1 MEGGSHDVTGLWW
14 KSLLVAI
21 ASFAYLAHGV
31 EQTGIA
37 SALANPVDGVHA
49 QDESIYANAA
59 FRVATQ
65 GNWLTPVVMGRMY
78 FHKPPL
84 LDIVT
89 GLSLK
94 VFGRS
99 LFALRLPNLLA
110 GSLTAALLFF
120 WCTGARGLWSGL
132 IVVLLL
138 LSNAVWVTFARL
150 CYTDTLLAFFTAAAT
165 FAVTRDPRLDTP
177 AVRWSF
183 ILFDAAAILTKS
195 VAGVLPLLALIA
207 FGVLGPRERRPALG
221 RILQIIAWVALLVA
235 PWHLYQLLTHRQ
247 WFWTEYVQMEL
258 FQWSL
263 HPPVP
268 RSDEI
273 TIWFYLK
280 RLFLTDPFLCGAVAV
295 TLPALVLEIRK
306 QKTDARW
313 LACWLA
319 VVSIA
324 VFSYQWRNF
333 PYVVMLL
340 APLCLAVALHIP
352 ARYQSWTVVAL
363 LLLLVLK
370 LTPSDRVWSL
380 TYPASQPLAAAPLLR
395 AYADRGRSNE
405 LILVDT
411 DDEFYSSTLPLPKVR
426 YCFRDPSHV
435 TERYAPYFVDLGIT
449 VNSTVFADLAHWEP
463 IFRERLRAWKL
474 DSSEPIA
481 TSIVATDDADV
492 AAIIQSHPRADF
504 YLPVSLGPAVVA
516 AAQNTHTLVPASTR
530 RFFLLANRSTSRVP
544 PRSSMLQ

>member
-1 MEGGSHDVTGLWW
+1 VTGLWW
-14 KSLLVAI
+14 KSLLLAI
-21 ASFAYLAHGV
+21 ASFAYLTHGV

-59 FRVATQ
+59 LRIAEQ
-65 GNWLTPVVMGRMY
+65 GNWLTPIVMGRMY

-94 VFGRS
+94 VLGRS
-99 LFALRLPNLLA
+99 LFALRLPNLVA
-110 GSLTAALLFF
+110 GSLTAALLFY
-120 WCTGARGLWSGL
+120 WCAAARGLWSGL
-132 IVVLLL
+132 TAVLLL

-150 CYTDTLLAFFTAAAT
+150 CYTDMLLAFFTVAAM
-165 FAVTRDPRLDTP
+165 FAVVRDPRLDTSG
-177 AVRWSF
+177 VRWSF
-183 ILFDAAAILTKS
+183 ILFDSAAILTKS
-195 VAGVLPLLALIA
+195 VAGVLPLLALIV
-207 FGVLGPRERRPALG
+207 FGVLGPPERRPAFG
-221 RILQIIAWVALLVA
+221 RILRIIAWVALLIA

-247 WFWTEYVQMEL
+247 WFWTEYIQMEL

-280 RLFLTDPFLCGAVAV
+280 RLFLTDPFLCGAVAL
-295 TLPALVLEIRK
+295 TLPAFVLEIRR

-319 VVSIA
+319 VVAIA

-340 APLCLAVALHIP
+340 APLCLLVAYYIP
-352 ARYQSWTVVAL
+352 ARYQPWTLVAL
-363 LLLLVLK
+363 LLVLVLK

-380 TYPASQPLAAAPLLR
+380 TYPTSQPLASAPLLR
-395 AYADRGRSNE
+395 SYADRGRSNE

-411 DDEFYSSTLPLPKVR
+411 DDEFYSSTLPLSKVR

-435 TERYAPYFVDLGIT
+435 TERYAPYFVNLGIT

-492 AAIIQSHPRADF
+492 AAIIQSHPDADF
-504 YLPVSLGPAVVA
+504 YLPASLGPAVIA
-516 AAQNTHTLVPASTR
+516 AAQNTHTLVPSSAR

>member
-1 MEGGSHDVTGLWW
+1 MEGGPHDVTGLWW

-21 ASFAYLAHGV
+21 ASFVYLAHGV
-31 EQTGIA
+31 GQIGIA

-59 FRVATQ
+59 LRAAAQ
-65 GNWLTPVVMGRMY
+65 GNWLTPIVMGRMY

-120 WCTGARGLWSGL
+120 WCAGARGLWSGL

-138 LSNAVWVTFARL
+138 LSNSVWVTFARL
-150 CYTDTLLAFFTAAAT
+150 CYTDVLLAFFTVAAM
-165 FAVTRDPRLDTP
+165 FAVARDPGLEAP
-177 AVRWSF
+177 SVRWSF

-195 VAGVLPLLALIA
+195 VAGVLPLLALILFA
-207 FGVLGPRERRPALG
+207 TIGPLERRPSFG
-221 RILQIIAWVALLVA
+221 RILRIIGLIALIVA
-235 PWHLYQLLTHRQ
+235 PWHLYQLLAHRQ

-280 RLFLTDPFLCGAVAV
+280 RLFLTDPFLCAAVAL

-306 QKTDARW
+306 QKSDARW

-352 ARYQSWTVVAL
+352 DRYQPWTVGVLTLILA
-363 LLLLVLK
+363 LK
-370 LTPSDRVWSL
+370 LVPSDRVWSL
-380 TYPASQPLAAAPLLR
+380 TYPTSQPLAAAQLLR

-411 DDEFYSSTLPLPKVR
+411 DDEFYSSTLALPKVR

-435 TERYAPYFVDLGIT
+435 TERYAPYFVNLGIT
-449 VNSTVFADLAHWEP
+449 VNSTVFADLTHWEP
-463 IFRERLRAWKL
+463 IFRDRLRAWKL

-481 TSIVATDDADV
+481 TSIVAIDDADV
-492 AAIIQSHPRADF
+492 AAIIQSHPDTDF
-504 YLPVSLGPAVVA
+504 YLPASLGPAVVA
-516 AAQNTHTLVPASTR
+516 SAQNTHTLVPASTG
-530 RFFLLANRSTSRVP
+530 RFFLLANRSTGRVP

>member
-1 MEGGSHDVTGLWW
+1 MTGLWW
-14 KSLLVAI
+14 KSLLLAI
-21 ASFAYLAHGV
+21 ASFAYLTHGV

-59 FRVATQ
+59 LRIAEQ
-65 GNWLTPVVMGRMY
+65 GNWLTPIVMGRMY

-99 LFALRLPNLLA
+99 LFALRLPNLVA
-110 GSLTAALLFF
+110 GALTAALLFY
-120 WCTGARGLWSGL
+120 WCAAARGLWSGL
-132 IVVLLL
+132 TAVLLL

-150 CYTDTLLAFFTAAAT
+150 CYTDILLAFFTVAAM
-165 FAVTRDPRLDTP
+165 FAVVRDPRLDNP
-177 AVRWSF
+177 AARWSF
-183 ILFDAAAILTKS
+183 VLFDAAAILTKS
-195 VAGVLPLLALIA
+195 VAGVLPLLALIV
-207 FGVLGPRERRPALG
+207 FGVLGPPERRPAFG
-221 RILQIIAWVALLVA
+221 RILRIIAWVALLIA

-247 WFWTEYVQMEL
+247 WFWTEYIQMEL

-280 RLFLTDPFLCGAVAV
+280 RLFLTDPFLCGAAAL
-295 TLPALVLEIRK
+295 TLPAFVLEIRR

-319 VVSIA
+319 VVAIA

-340 APLCLAVALHIP
+340 APLCLLVAYYIP
-352 ARYQSWTVVAL
+352 ARYQPWTLVAL
-363 LLLLVLK
+363 LLVLVLK

-380 TYPASQPLAAAPLLR
+380 TYPTSQPLASAPLLR
-395 AYADRGRSNE
+395 SYADRGRSNE

-411 DDEFYSSTLPLPKVR
+411 DDEFYSSTLPLSKVR

-435 TERYAPYFVDLGIT
+435 TERYAPYFVNLGIT

-492 AAIIQSHPRADF
+492 AAIIQSHPDADF
-504 YLPVSLGPAVVA
+504 YLPASLGPAVIA
-516 AAQNTHTLVPASTR
+516 AAQNTHTLVPSSAR
-530 RFFLLANRSTSRVP
+530 RFFLLANRSASRVP